1 MGQIFLANQ
10 SGRSLMVDRQ
20 KSSQEVT
27 KTHAEEL
34 DDSNMP
40 TNRQKK
46 EAIKQYSEQQK
57 LFT

>member
-1 MGQIFLANQ
+1 
-10 SGRSLMVDRQ
+10 MVDRQ